1 MTSPKITEG
10 VITNRQNQAEN
21 GCNRCNDYITSIT
34 PNKSAPYNKDE
45 VKALYLKFRA
55 SGVDPTANILHRAI
69 GDGSLSTLQRFANQ
83 FNEAYVK
90 IKLSEIDKKRVLMKL
105 LSRSFTISPMY
116 ASRQS

>member
-10 VITNRQNQAEN
+10 VMTNPQNQAEN

-34 PNKSAPYNKDE
+34 LNKSAPHNKDE

-55 SGVDPTANILHRAI
+55 LGVDPTANILHRAI
-69 GDGSLSTLQRFANQ
+69 EDGSLSTLQWFANQ